1 MDEKESALVNAG
13 ALDLTASFERG
24 EATSVDVV
32 TALLQRIN
40 EIDVPGSAVALRS
53 VLAIA
58 ADAIEQAELADRE
71 RATGQGRSRLHGVPI
86 LIKDNIQAMGLPG
99 TAGSTS
105 LLGRPVLE
113 DSPLVQ
119 RLRAGGLV
127 VFGATNLSQWAN
139 MRSPR
144 STSGWSAVG
153 GLTSNPYQLDRSAGG
168 SSSGSGAALAA
179 RLTPLAVGTETDGSI
194 TCPAS
199 LNGVVGIKP
208 AVGAV
213 SSSGIAPIATS
224 QDSAGPM
231 ARSVLDTAALYE
243 VMTGASGVVGTVERG
258 VGDLSVGVAR
268 NVMTGDPA
276 TDELFNVVVAKARD
290 SGLVLK
296 DMTVTEATD
305 GVDRDELTV
314 LVHEM
319 ADDLSAFLAQR
330 GGAGPNSVAELVAF
344 ENDHRDVE
352 MPYFGHEYLEQAAA
366 SEGRSS
372 TLYREARARNVAW
385 AVNEC
390 LEPALSGIDCFIA
403 PCYSPAWKNDLV
415 LGGSGSARWSQ
426 VTQAPAI
433 AGWPIAT
440 VPMGLILGLPVG
452 LSIVGRP
459 GSEVHLLA
467 VAHQFERMLQLEE
480 LLTPQFLPPARG

>member
-1 MDEKESALVNAG
+1 M
-13 ALDLTASFERG
+13 
-24 EATSVDVV
+24 
-32 TALLQRIN
+32 
-40 EIDVPGSAVALRS
+40 
-53 VLAIA
+53 
-58 ADAIEQAELADRE
+58 
-71 RATGQGRSRLHGVPI
+71 
-86 LIKDNIQAMGLPG
+86 
-99 TAGSTS
+99 
-105 LLGRPVLE
+105 
-113 DSPLVQ
+113 
-119 RLRAGGLV
+119 
-127 VFGATNLSQWAN
+127 
-139 MRSPR
+139 
-144 STSGWSAVG
+144 
-153 GLTSNPYQLDRSAGG
+153 
-168 SSSGSGAALAA
+168 
-179 RLTPLAVGTETDGSI
+179 
-194 TCPAS
+194 
-199 LNGVVGIKP
+199 
-208 AVGAV
+208 
-213 SSSGIAPIATS
+213 
-224 QDSAGPM
+224 
-231 ARSVLDTAALYE
+231 
-243 VMTGASGVVGTVERG
+243 
-258 VGDLSVGVAR
+258 
-268 NVMTGDPA
+268 
-276 TDELFNVVVAKARD
+276 
-290 SGLVLK
+290 
-296 DMTVTEATD
+296 
-305 GVDRDELTV
+305 
-314 LVHEM
+314 
-319 ADDLSAFLAQR
+319 
-330 GGAGPNSVAELVAF
+330 AELVAF